1 MPVTVGLVLAVVVSL
16 RCLLG
21 SAQKAP
27 FFLWLRFG
35 SWDFHHLVVGQTISS
50 GRNYEWY
57 VICCVEIHFGSS
69 QQRNNTV
76 AYHSSD
82 TWRSIYIEDKPYHCI
97 QSTNQSIN
105 QSSNHWRP
113 IYCMAYNHI
122 IAINQRQPTKQGF
135 GIIDNGQSG
144 CNAGWRWR
152 NDVAGRSGVLSNHR

>member
-82 TWRSIYIEDKPYHCI
+82 TWRSIYRRQAVPLHTI
-97 QSTNQSIN
+97 NQSIN
-105 QSSNHWRP
+105 KSIIQSLE
-113 IYCMAYNHI
+113 AYILYGIQSYYRH
-122 IAINQRQPTKQGF
+122 QPTTTNQTR
-135 GIIDNGQSG
+135 I
-144 CNAGWRWR
+144 R
-152 NDVAGRSGVLSNHR
+152 NHRQWPIRMQRRLEMAE